1 MRRASKPSLWK
12 QLSVNALNEQL
23 ARAPTNAETRMQQTG
38 GLDGSFSSSSALRPL
53 AGVATGLGVGLEGA
67 EPTALYLEV
76 CNVGAIPV
84 EWRLLLRNEPEV
96 DLENWVEIGEPA
108 SEVDAHQRFVLEQ
121 KIISVSPKFGA
132 LEPGQRQPVRVLY
145 RHDHPGAHW
154 LTALLS
160 IKDGRSVRLE
170 LGGRTVPL
178 ETRCLDFGPANPSV
192 AVHTLRPVVIG
203 DLEPP
208 RRRSS
213 CATPPPRRCA
223 TRSI

>member
-1 MRRASKPSLWK
+1 MFS
-12 QLSVNALNEQL
+12 
-23 ARAPTNAETRMQQTG
+23 APP
-38 GLDGSFSSSSALRPL
+38 ALRPL

-178 ETRCLDFGPANPSV
+178 ETRCLDFGPPTAV
-192 AVHTLRPVVIG
+192 AVHPPPVVIG
-203 DLEPP
+203 DLDPAQTVEL
-208 RRRSS
+208 RN
-213 CATPPPRRCA
+213 PPPRRCA